1 MSFISFDNIVKILT
15 KYWDKFLI
23 DGVGYTLLLSA
34 ITVFFGAI
42 LASLLAGM
50 KMSRIA
56 PLRWLSAAY
65 IEISFETDPFISVCS
80 FFYSIMD
87 SFCKEIHRFL
97 YGSSGISPPD
107 HPCAQDR
114 GKQISRTGIAA
125 ALFLRCH
132 PGLRCFFADK
142 VADVLRTIFFMADAR
157 DHGFHIKFLYK
168 QAADGLEIFQKF
180 LS

>member
-65 IEISFETDPFISVCS
+65 IEIIRGTPMLLQLY
-80 FFYSIMD
+80 FFYFALPSLIPRLSQVPVLQYWAYGQRRAV
-87 SFCKEIHRFL
+87 SFL
-97 YGSSGISPPD
+97 PPLSSRRSGTRYELCRQRRSFPRRRPYSP
-107 HPCAQDR
+107 
-114 GKQISRTGIAA
+114 
-125 ALFLRCH
+125 
-132 PGLRCFFADK
+132 
-142 VADVLRTIFFMADAR
+142 
-157 DHGFHIKFLYK
+157 
-168 QAADGLEIFQKF
+168 
-180 LS
+180 